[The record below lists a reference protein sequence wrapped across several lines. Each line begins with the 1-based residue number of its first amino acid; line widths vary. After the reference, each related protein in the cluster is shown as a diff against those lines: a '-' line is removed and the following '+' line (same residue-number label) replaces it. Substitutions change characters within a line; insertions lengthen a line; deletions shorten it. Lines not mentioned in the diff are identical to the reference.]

1 MKWNGFKQFGREI
14 SAILRNKK
22 VFIPVIAVIMVPVM
36 YSAMFLGAF
45 WDPYA
50 KMDQLPVAVVNNDT
64 GTEFQGKSLHIG
76 DDFVDKLKENRKFDW
91 AFISKEE
98 ALQGMKDNK
107 YYMTIEI
114 PEHFSQDATTLTSDQ
129 PQPAKLVFLPNE
141 SFNFLAAQIGN
152 TAVEQMRGMLNKE
165 VTQTY
170 AKTVFEKL
178 EDAADGIVKAGDGAG
193 QIADGTA
200 KAKDGAQL
208 LEQNLAKLTEGATAL
223 QDGAGKLDAAGT
235 ALADGSS
242 ELKTGAG
249 KLAGGLTQLENAGAT
264 LAEGSA
270 SADAGAKKLA
280 AGLAASSQGAAELKA
295 GADGLAA
302 GLGQLAAANPTLA
315 ESPEFQGLLA
325 ASQRLAGGLEK
336 SAAGQQQLAAGAESL
351 EQGVGKLAAGSVQL
365 KEGLNGAKSGAQT
378 LEAGLGKLSSGASE
392 LSGGLSK
399 LKPSTAAL
407 NDGSSKLKAGAG
419 ELSGGLLTL
428 DDGAQELSTK
438 LNDASTATSGLAF
451 NDDKAS
457 MFAEPIQLQ
466 VEPVTTVSNYG
477 TGFAPYFLSLGLY
490 VGALLITIV
499 YTIKEPAIRPANGWS
514 WFWSKALTLV
524 LIGALQALVA
534 DAALLFILKLEVQN
548 VPLFILFSI
557 ATSITYMMIVQFFVT
572 TMGNVGRFAAIILLI
587 LQLTT
592 SAGTFPLELIPGW
605 MQHITPW
612 LPMTYTVAGLKD
624 VISSGEISRMWSD
637 MAWLEG
643 FTGVF
648 AFLTLAYFTFVHRR
662 TRPGAEPEAN
672 AKLTTA

>member
-1 MKWNGFKQFGREI
+1 MKWHGFKQFGREL

-22 VFIPVIAVIMVPVM
+22 VLIPVIAVIMVPVM

-76 DDFVDKLKENRKFDW
+76 ADFVDKLKENPKFDW
-91 AFISKEE
+91 AFVSKDE

-152 TAVEQMRGMLNKE
+152 TAVEQMRAMLNKE
-165 VTQTY
+165 VTETY

-208 LEQNLAKLTEGATAL
+208 LEQNLAKLTEGTTAL
-223 QDGAGKLDAAGT
+223 QDGASKLDAAGS

-242 ELKTGAG
+242 ELKTGAS
-249 KLAGGLTQLENAGAT
+249 KLTGGLTQLENAGAA

-270 SADAGAKKLA
+270 SADAGAKQLA
-280 AGLAASSQGAAELKA
+280 AGLSASSQGATELKA

-315 ESPEFQGLLA
+315 ESPEFQALLA

-378 LEAGLGKLSSGASE
+378 LEAGLGTLSSGASE
-392 LSGGLSK
+392 LSNGLTK
-399 LKPSTAAL
+399 LKSSTAAL
-407 NDGSSKLKAGAG
+407 YDGSSKLKDGAG

-428 DDGAQELSTK
+428 DDGAQELSSK
-438 LNDASTATSGLAF
+438 LNDASSATSDLTF
-451 NDDKAS
+451 NDDKAE

-499 YTIKEPAIRPANGWS
+499 FSMKEPAVRPANGWS

-524 LIGALQALVA
+524 LIGAMQALVA
-534 DAALLFILKLEVQN
+534 DAALLYILKLEVHN
-548 VPLFILFSI
+548 VPLFVLFSI
-557 ATSITYMMIVQFFVT
+557 ATSITYMMIIQFFVT
-572 TMGNVGRFAAIILLI
+572 TMGNPGRFAAIILLI

-612 LPMTYTVAGLKD
+612 LPMTYTVAGFKD
-624 VISSGEISRMWSD
+624 VISSGEISRMWGD
-637 MAWLEG
+637 MAWLEV

-648 AFLTLAYFTFVHRR
+648 AFLTLAYFTFIHRR

>member
-50 KMDQLPVAVVNNDT
+50 KMDQLPVAVVNNDI

-208 LEQNLAKLTEGATAL
+208 LEQNLAKLTEGANAL

-399 LKPSTAAL
+399 LKSSTAAL
-407 NDGSSKLKAGAG
+407 NDGSSKLKAGVG

-624 VISSGEISRMWSD
+624 VISSGEISRMWGD

-662 TRPGAEPEAN
+662 IRSGAEPEAN

>member
-223 QDGAGKLDAAGT
+223 QDGAGKLDTAGT

-399 LKPSTAAL
+399 LKSSTAAL

>member
-152 TAVEQMRGMLNKE
+152 TAVEQMRAMLNKE
-165 VTQTY
+165 VTETY

-208 LEQNLAKLTEGATAL
+208 LEQNLAKLTEGTTAL
-223 QDGAGKLDAAGT
+223 QDGASKLDAAGS

-242 ELKTGAG
+242 ELKTGAS
-249 KLAGGLTQLENAGAT
+249 KLAGGLTQLENAGAA
-264 LAEGSA
+264 LAEGST
-270 SADAGAKKLA
+270 SADAGAKQLA

-351 EQGVGKLAAGSVQL
+351 EHGVGKLAAGSVQL

-399 LKPSTAAL
+399 LKSSTAVL

-534 DAALLFILKLEVQN
+534 DAALLLILKLEVQN

-662 TRPGAEPEAN
+662 TRSGAEPEAN

>member
-1 MKWNGFKQFGREI
+1 MKWHGFKQFGKELK
-14 SAILRNKK
+14 AILRNKK
-22 VFIPVIAVIMVPVM
+22 VLIPVIAVIMVPVM

-45 WDPYA
+45 WDPYS

-76 DDFVDKLKENRKFDW
+76 DNFVDKLKESRKFNW
-91 AFISKEE
+91 AFVSKEE

-129 PQPAKLVFLPNE
+129 PQPAKLIFLPNE
-141 SFNFLAAQIGN
+141 SFNFLAGQIGN
-152 TAVEQMRGMLNKE
+152 TAVEQMRAMLNKE
-165 VTQTY
+165 VTETY

-178 EDAADGIVKAGDGAG
+178 EDAADGIVKAGNGAG
-193 QIADGTA
+193 QIADGTS

-208 LEQNLAKLTEGATAL
+208 LEQNLAKLTEGTAAL

-235 ALADGSS
+235 ALAGGSS
-242 ELKTGAG
+242 ELKAGAG
-249 KLAGGLTQLENAGAT
+249 KLTGGLTQLESAGAA

-270 SADAGAKKLA
+270 SADAGAKQLA

-302 GLGQLAAANPTLA
+302 GLDQMAAANPALA
-315 ESPEFQGLLA
+315 ESPEFQTLLA
-325 ASQRLAGGLEK
+325 ASKRLAGGLEQ
-336 SAAGQQQLAAGAESL
+336 SAAGQKQLAAGADSL
-351 EQGVGKLAAGSVQL
+351 EQGVGKLAAGSIQL
-365 KEGLNGAKSGAQT
+365 KEGLIGAKSGAET
-378 LEAGLGKLSSGASE
+378 LETGLGKLSSGASE
-392 LSGGLSK
+392 LSSGLSQ
-399 LKPSTAAL
+399 LKTSTATL
-407 NDGSSKLKAGAG
+407 NDGSSKLKDGAG

-428 DDGAQELSTK
+428 DNGAQELSTK
-438 LNDASTATSGLAF
+438 LNDASSATSDLTF
-451 NDDKAS
+451 NDDKAE

-466 VEPVTTVSNYG
+466 VEPVTTVANYG

-499 YTIKEPAIRPANGWS
+499 YTMKEPAVRPANGWS

-524 LIGALQALVA
+524 LIGVLQALVA
-534 DAALLFILKLEVQN
+534 DAALLFILKLDVQN

-572 TMGNVGRFAAIILLI
+572 TMGNPGRFAAIILLI

-605 MQHITPW
+605 MQHVTPW

-662 TRPGAEPEAN
+662 TRSGAEPEAN

>member
-399 LKPSTAAL
+399 LKSSTAAL

-662 TRPGAEPEAN
+662 TRSGAEPEAN

>member
-14 SAILRNKK
+14 LAILRNKK

-152 TAVEQMRGMLNKE
+152 TAVEQMRAMLNKE
-165 VTQTY
+165 VTETY

-208 LEQNLAKLTEGATAL
+208 LEQNLAKLTEGTNAL
-223 QDGAGKLDAAGT
+223 QDGASKLDAAGT

-351 EQGVGKLAAGSVQL
+351 EQGVGKLAAGSMQL

-392 LSGGLSK
+392 LSGGLSR
-399 LKPSTAAL
+399 LKSSTAAL

-451 NDDKAS
+451 NDDKAG

-624 VISSGEISRMWSD
+624 VISSGEISRMWGD

-648 AFLTLAYFTFVHRR
+648 AFLTLAYFTFIHRR
-662 TRPGAEPEAN
+662 TRSGAEPEAN

>member
-1 MKWNGFKQFGREI
+1 MKWHGFKQFGREL

-22 VFIPVIAVIMVPVM
+22 VLIPVIAVIMVPVM

-76 DDFVDKLKENRKFDW
+76 ADFVDKLKENPKFDW
-91 AFISKEE
+91 AFVSKDE

-152 TAVEQMRGMLNKE
+152 TAVEQMRAMLNKE
-165 VTQTY
+165 VTETY

-208 LEQNLAKLTEGATAL
+208 LEQNLAKLTEGTTAL
-223 QDGAGKLDAAGT
+223 QDGASKLDAAGT

-242 ELKTGAG
+242 ELKTGAS
-249 KLAGGLTQLENAGAT
+249 KLAGGLTQLENAGAA

-270 SADAGAKKLA
+270 SADAGVKQLA
-280 AGLAASSQGAAELKA
+280 AGLSASSQGADELKA

-315 ESPEFQGLLA
+315 ESPEFQALLA

-378 LEAGLGKLSSGASE
+378 LEAGLGTLSSGASE
-392 LSGGLSK
+392 LSNGLTK
-399 LKPSTAAL
+399 LKSSTAAL
-407 NDGSSKLKAGAG
+407 YDGSSKLKDGAG

-428 DDGAQELSTK
+428 DDGAQELSSK
-438 LNDASTATSGLAF
+438 LNDASSATSDLAF
-451 NDDKAS
+451 NDDKAE

-499 YTIKEPAIRPANGWS
+499 FSMKEPAVRPANGWS

-524 LIGALQALVA
+524 LIGSLQALVA
-534 DAALLFILKLEVQN
+534 DAALLYILKLEVHN
-548 VPLFILFSI
+548 VPLFALFSI
-557 ATSITYMMIVQFFVT
+557 ATSITYMMIIQFFVT
-572 TMGNVGRFAAIILLI
+572 TMGNPGRFAAIILLI

-612 LPMTYTVAGLKD
+612 LPMTYTVAGFKD
-624 VISSGEISRMWSD
+624 VISSGEISRMWGD
-637 MAWLEG
+637 MAWLEV

-662 TRPGAEPEAN
+662 TRSGAEPEAN

>member
-1 MKWNGFKQFGREI
+1 
-14 SAILRNKK
+14 
-22 VFIPVIAVIMVPVM
+22 
-36 YSAMFLGAF
+36 
-45 WDPYA
+45 
-50 KMDQLPVAVVNNDT
+50 
-64 GTEFQGKSLHIG
+64 
-76 DDFVDKLKENRKFDW
+76 
-91 AFISKEE
+91 
-98 ALQGMKDNK
+98 
-107 YYMTIEI
+107 
-114 PEHFSQDATTLTSDQ
+114 
-129 PQPAKLVFLPNE
+129 
-141 SFNFLAAQIGN
+141 
-152 TAVEQMRGMLNKE
+152 
-165 VTQTY
+165 
-170 AKTVFEKL
+170 
-178 EDAADGIVKAGDGAG
+178 
-193 QIADGTA
+193 
-200 KAKDGAQL
+200 
-208 LEQNLAKLTEGATAL
+208 
-223 QDGAGKLDAAGT
+223 
-235 ALADGSS
+235 LADGSS

-399 LKPSTAAL
+399 LKSSTAAL
-407 NDGSSKLKAGAG
+407 NDGSSKLKAGVG

-662 TRPGAEPEAN
+662 TRSGAEPEAN